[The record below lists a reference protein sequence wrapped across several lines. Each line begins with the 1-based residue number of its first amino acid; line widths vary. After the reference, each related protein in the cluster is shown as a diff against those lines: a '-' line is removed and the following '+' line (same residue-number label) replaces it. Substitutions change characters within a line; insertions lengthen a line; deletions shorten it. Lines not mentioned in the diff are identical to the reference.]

1 MHSTISAHI
10 ISDPNLVPR
19 VLQAHGN
26 QDDPL
31 VVAEWKRS
39 GACFRQNVKVEWWR
53 KFIHNG
59 TWKRTLAGMS
69 VQALQQMS
77 VANLMTYYVLYV
89 FEMVGLAG
97 NINLISSG
105 VQYALFIIFTTV
117 MFFFIDNT
125 GRSAQLER
133 EYVNLS

>member
-1 MHSTISAHI
+1 
-10 ISDPNLVPR
+10 V
-19 VLQAHGN
+19 
-26 QDDPL
+26 
-31 VVAEWKRS
+31 
-39 GACFRQNVKVEWWR
+39 
-53 KFIHNG
+53 
-59 TWKRTLAGMS
+59 
-69 VQALQQMS
+69 S

-89 FEMVGLAG
+89 FEMVVLTG

-133 EYVNLS
+133 EYVNLSWVDSWANMVLETHQT